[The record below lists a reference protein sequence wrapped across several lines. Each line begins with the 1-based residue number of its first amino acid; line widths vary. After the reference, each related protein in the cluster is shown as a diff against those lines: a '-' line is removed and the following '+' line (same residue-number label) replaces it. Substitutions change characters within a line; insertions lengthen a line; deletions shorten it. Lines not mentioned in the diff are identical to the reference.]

1 MKDLEQLKRKTCKIG
16 IIFVLLMFLFT
27 MISKTIYTLLL
38 PRVALDEVR
47 AGAIQTDTFYNGK
60 VGLDEL
66 SIEKMKLVIKGSNEG
81 QVTRCY
87 VKENAL
93 VKKGDPLIEIE
104 NQVNSDKQMEVQQTK
119 NEIDINL
126 AAYQREKQ
134 NIEEKYNRQRKV
146 LVDKKAKL
154 QDFTDDYEIIELEK
168 QIQQKEQEVT
178 NNEAL
183 FEVGAIAQNDRDK
196 SKDDLKLLNERI
208 KILKEQHDMNLE
220 EEIKQLEEQLEEL
233 ENSKKEQDDKIVLDQ
248 NKLLAMEE
256 KQGKKTIYSPI
267 DGIIYELKI
276 GVGASAFQGDELLII
291 IPQDLP
297 MTLTFRMS
305 QDAADKVEM
314 GTKVTW
320 TKEENNKTAEVIKK
334 TYDSEKEDMIVTCK
348 VDEAEVT
355 DWITD
360 CKTYKNVKLSMTYK
374 SPIYQTVV
382 PTSAIS
388 QGGQSAYVY
397 TVEEIDTIFEKKFVV
412 HECDVRIIEEGD
424 EVTAV
429 EGITEKTK
437 IVVLTNKT
445 LTDDGEVG
453 LQ

>member
-1 MKDLEQLKRKTCKIG
+1 MKDLEKLKRKACKIG

-47 AGAIQTDTFYNGK
+47 AGAIQTATFYNGK

-66 SIEKMKLVIKGSNEG
+66 SIEKMKVVVKGTNEG
-81 QVTRCY
+81 QITKCY

-104 NQVNSDKQMEVQQTK
+104 TQVNSDKQMEVQQTK

-126 AAYQREKQ
+126 AAYQREKE
-134 NIEEKYNRQRKV
+134 NIDEKYNRQGKA
-146 LVDKKAKL
+146 LADKKAKL

-208 KILKEQHDMNLE
+208 EILKEQHDMNLE

-233 ENSKKEQDDKIVLDQ
+233 ENSKKEQDDKIVLEH
-248 NKLLAMEE
+248 NKLLSLEE

-267 DGIIYELKI
+267 DGIIYEVKI
-276 GVGASAFQGDELLII
+276 GVGASAFQGDELLVI

-297 MTLTFRMS
+297 MTLTFRMN
-305 QDAADKVEM
+305 QDAADKLEM
-314 GTKVTW
+314 GTKVAW
-320 TKEENNKTAEVIKK
+320 TKEEKNKTAEVIKK
-334 TYDSEKEDMIVTCK
+334 TYDSEKEDTIITCK
-348 VDEAEVT
+348 IDEAEAT

-397 TVEEIDTIFEKKFVV
+397 TVEEIDTIFEKKFFV

-437 IVVLTNKT
+437 IVALTNKT

>member
-1 MKDLEQLKRKTCKIG
+1 MKDLEQLKQKVCKVVIV
-16 IIFVLLMFLFT
+16 FVLVMFLFT

-38 PRVALDEVR
+38 PRVVIDEVR

-66 SIEKMKLVIKGSNEG
+66 SIEKMKLVVKGAHEG
-81 QVTRCY
+81 QVTKCY
-87 VKENAL
+87 VKENGL

-104 NQVNSDKQMEVQQTK
+104 TQANSDKQMEVQQTK

-126 AAYQREKQ
+126 AAYQREKET
-134 NIEEKYNRQRKV
+134 IEEKYKRQEKE
-146 LVDKKAKL
+146 LIDKKAKL
-154 QDFTDDYEIIELEK
+154 HDFTDDYEIIELEK
-168 QIQQKEQEVT
+168 QIEQKEMEVA

-183 FEVGAIAQNDRDK
+183 FEAGGIAQNERDK
-196 SKDDLKLLNERI
+196 SKDDLKLLYERVN
-208 KILKEQHDMNLE
+208 ILKVQHDMKLE
-220 EEIKQLEEQLEEL
+220 EEINELKEKLNEL
-233 ENSKKEQDDKIVLDQ
+233 ENSKKEQNDKIALEQ
-248 NKLLAMEE
+248 NKLLGLEE
-256 KQGKKTIYSPI
+256 KQGSKIIYSPI
-267 DGIIYELKI
+267 DGIIYDLKI
-276 GVGASAFQGDELLII
+276 GVGATTFQGDELLVI

-305 QDAADKVEM
+305 QDVADKVEM
-314 GTKVTW
+314 GTKVAW
-320 TKEENNKTAEVIKK
+320 TKEEKNKTAEVIKK
-334 TYDSEKEDMIVTCK
+334 TYDSEKEDTIITCK
-348 VDEAEVT
+348 IDVAEVT

-360 CKTYKNVKLSMTYK
+360 YKTYKNVKLCMTYK

-388 QGGQSAYVY
+388 QNGQSAYVY
-397 TVEEIDTIFEKKFVV
+397 AVEEIDSIFEKKFFV
-412 HECDVRIIEEGD
+412 HRCDIRIIEEGD

-429 EGITEKTK
+429 EGIMEKTK
-437 IVVLTNKT
+437 IVALTNKT

>member
-1 MKDLEQLKRKTCKIG
+1 MRDLEQLKRKACKIG
-16 IIFVLLMFLFT
+16 IIFVLLMFVLT

-38 PRVALDEVR
+38 PRVTLDEVR
-47 AGAIQTDTFYNGK
+47 AGAIQTTTFYNGK

-66 SIEKMKLVIKGSNEG
+66 SIEKMKLVVKGTNEE
-81 QVTRCY
+81 QVTKCY

-119 NEIDINL
+119 DEIDINL

-134 NIEEKYNRQRKV
+134 NIEEKYKRQEKA
-146 LVDKKAKL
+146 LTDNKAKL

-183 FEVGAIAQNDRDK
+183 FEVGAIAKNERDK

-208 KILKEQHDMNLE
+208 EILKEQHDMKLE
-220 EEIKQLEEQLEEL
+220 EEIKQLEEQLKEL
-233 ENSKKEQDDKIVLDQ
+233 ENSKKEQDDKIILEH
-248 NKLLAMEE
+248 NKLLSLEE

-267 DGIIYELKI
+267 DGIIYEVKI
-276 GVGASAFQGDELLII
+276 GVGASAFQGDELLVI

-305 QDAADKVEM
+305 QDAADKLEM

-397 TVEEIDTIFEKKFVV
+397 TVEEIDTIFEKKFFV
-412 HECDVRIIEEGD
+412 HKCDVHIIEEGD

-437 IVVLTNKT
+437 IVALTNKT

>member
-1 MKDLEQLKRKTCKIG
+1 MKDLEQLKRKACKNG
-16 IIFVLLMFLFT
+16 IIFVLLMFVLT

-38 PRVALDEVR
+38 PRVTLDEVR
-47 AGAIQTDTFYNGK
+47 AGAIQTATFYNGK

-81 QVTRCY
+81 QVTKCY
-87 VKENAL
+87 VKENVL

-104 NQVNSDKQMEVQQTK
+104 TQVNSDKKMEVQQTK

-134 NIEEKYNRQRKV
+134 NIEEKYKRQEKA
-146 LVDKKAKL
+146 LADNKAKL

-208 KILKEQHDMNLE
+208 EILKEQHDMKLE

-233 ENSKKEQDDKIVLDQ
+233 ENSKKEQDDKIVLEH
-248 NKLLAMEE
+248 NKLLVLEE

-267 DGIIYELKI
+267 DGIIYEVKI
-276 GVGASAFQGDELLII
+276 GVGASAFQGDELLVI

-305 QDAADKVEM
+305 QDAADKLEM
-314 GTKVTW
+314 GTKVAW

-334 TYDSEKEDMIVTCK
+334 TYDSEKEDTIITCK
-348 VDEAEVT
+348 IDEAEIT

-397 TVEEIDTIFEKKFVV
+397 TVEEIDTIFEKKFFV
-412 HECDVRIIEEGD
+412 HKCDVRIIEEGD

-437 IVVLTNKT
+437 IVSLTNKT

>member
-1 MKDLEQLKRKTCKIG
+1 MRDLEQLKRKACKIG
-16 IIFVLLMFLFT
+16 IIFVLLMFVLT

-38 PRVALDEVR
+38 PRVTLDEVR
-47 AGAIQTDTFYNGK
+47 AGAIQTTTFYNGK

-66 SIEKMKLVIKGSNEG
+66 SIEKMKLVVKGTNEE
-81 QVTRCY
+81 QVTKCY

-119 NEIDINL
+119 DEIDINL

-134 NIEEKYNRQRKV
+134 NIEEKYKRQEKA
-146 LVDKKAKL
+146 LADNKAKL

-183 FEVGAIAQNDRDK
+183 FEVGAIAKNERDK

-208 KILKEQHDMNLE
+208 EILKEQHDMKLE
-220 EEIKQLEEQLEEL
+220 EEIKQLEEQLKEL
-233 ENSKKEQDDKIVLDQ
+233 ENSKKEQDDKIILEH
-248 NKLLAMEE
+248 NKLLSLEE

-267 DGIIYELKI
+267 DGIIYEVKI
-276 GVGASAFQGDELLII
+276 GVGASAFQGDELLVI

-305 QDAADKVEM
+305 QDAADKLEM

-360 CKTYKNVKLSMTYK
+360 CKTYKNVKLSMTYE

-397 TVEEIDTIFEKKFVV
+397 TVEEIDTIFEKKFFV
-412 HECDVRIIEEGD
+412 HKCDVHIIEEGD

-437 IVVLTNKT
+437 IVALTNKT